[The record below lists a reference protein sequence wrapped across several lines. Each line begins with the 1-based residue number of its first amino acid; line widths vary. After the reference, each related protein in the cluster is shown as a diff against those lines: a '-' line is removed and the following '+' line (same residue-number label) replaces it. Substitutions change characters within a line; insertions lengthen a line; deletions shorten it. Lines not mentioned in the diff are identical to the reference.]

1 MNYPFLVRR
10 LALIVICTTVGG
22 IAGCGGGKG
31 TLKGKVTFL
40 GKPIV
45 VGTVTVFASDG
56 SVCLGPIQSD
66 GSYEVRDVARG
77 TAKVVVSSPD
87 TTQLNPLQLARG
99 EGDAGAK
106 LKAGDEDAPRP
117 NPPGWM
123 ELPRKYADVAT
134 SDLTTQVSGGTN
146 THDIS
151 LK

>member
-1 MNYPFLVRR
+1 MF
-10 LALIVICTTVGG
+10 
-22 IAGCGGGKG
+22 
-31 TLKGKVTFL
+31 
-40 GKPIV
+40 
-45 VGTVTVFASDG
+45 
-56 SVCLGPIQSD
+56 
-66 GSYEVRDVARG
+66 SYA
-77 TAKVVVSSPD
+77 VSSPD